1 MEKMKYEMPRVEVRD
16 LESVNLFATSLS
28 EVSADAPALDDVDNF
43 SNKNVWDNLW

>member
-16 LESVNLFATSLS
+16 LESVNLFATSLAG
-28 EVSADAPALDDVDNF
+28 VSDASALDGVENY

>member
-16 LESVNLFATSLS
+16 LESVNLFATSLP
-28 EVSADAPALDDVDNF
+28 EVPNEPASDNVDNY

>member
-16 LESVNLFATSLS
+16 LESVNLFATSLPEAS
-28 EVSADAPALDDVDNF
+28 DDPALDNVDNL

>member
-16 LESVNLFATSLS
+16 LESVNLFATSLP
-28 EVSADAPALDDVDNF
+28 EALDTPALDDVDNL

>member
-16 LESVNLFATSLS
+16 LESVNLFATSLPEAS
-28 EVSADAPALDDVDNF
+28 DAPALDNVENF

>member
-16 LESVNLFATSLS
+16 LESVNLFATSFPEMS
-28 EVSADAPALDDVDNF
+28 DAPASDNVDNL